1 MGRLQTCTALS
12 HLRSQLSTQAA
23 KTSAGH
29 RSMQAFKEPPGQS
42 EGCGLGVGCG
52 VGTGVGAGVG
62 DGTGVGDG
70 AGVGDGGGCGLQRL
84 GSGPWTTLPVIFI
97 FFTVYTEEVRSPE
110 LPQSPGTQP
119 CHCEEYMTAPY
130 VFMA

>member
-1 MGRLQTCTALS
+1 MGRLQTYTALS
-12 HLRSQLSTQAA
+12 HLRSQLITQSA

-29 RSMQAFKEPPGQS
+29 KSMQAAKEPPGQS
-42 EGCGLGVGCG
+42 EGLGVGCG
-52 VGTGVGAGVG
+52 VVTGVGAGV
-62 DGTGVGDG
+62 DDG
-70 AGVGDGGGCGLQRL
+70 AGVVDGGCGLQRL
-84 GSGPWTTLPVIFI
+84 GSGPWTTLPVIFR
-97 FFTVYTEEVRSPE
+97 FFTLYTEEVRSPE